1 MKIGVLS
8 KIWDDHFIRAGLGI
22 KEAAKE
28 LGISVEYDGPSRPDS
43 VRQKDILEKWLRKGV
58 NAIVVSANDPDTL
71 VPIMKKAQLQGIKTS
86 TWDSDISNGREY
98 FLNQTSNQS
107 MGKCLVDM
115 MTHSLDNSDGNYL
128 VITSSLDAPNQSQWL
143 KEMKNYS
150 KKKYPKIIYKDIIE
164 CNEGAECAE
173 KLTHNYLLNNSNTKG
188 IFCLTGNST
197 PGVLKAIK
205 ILDLVDKIPVT
216 GIGVQPNINTFL
228 KEGSVK
234 QVALWNPEDL
244 GYGAV
249 YLAKSQ
255 IDGKIYKY
263 KEHVEL
269 GRLGK
274 LKIESNNTIIL
285 GDPRIITFNRD
296 TRNFV
301 NYIDYKLNEISNFDE
316 VNKYFLQSA
325 THRIISLIV
334 MKYFYEDRDLSKHNL
349 LEKVDYYSKNL
360 NSKTITTEA
369 KYVDNAIHKGFL
381 INTTSL
387 SDQRKTLIKPS
398 EKMINSLELNFE
410 ERSSWF
416 KNKYIKNSTKKNS

>member
-8 KIWDDHFIRAGLGI
+8 KIWDDHFIRAGFGI

-28 LGISVEYDGPSRPDS
+28 LGVTVEYEGPKTPDS
-43 VRQKDILEKWLRKGV
+43 FRQKDILEKWLKKGV
-58 NAIVVSANDPDTL
+58 NAVVVSANDPNTL
-71 VPIMKKAQLQGIKTS
+71 VPLMKKAQLAGVKTS
-86 TWDSDISNGREY
+86 TWNSDISDGREF

-115 MTHSLDNSDGNYL
+115 MSHSLNDPAGEYL
-128 VITSSLDAPNQSQWL
+128 VITSSLDAPNQNQWL
-143 KEMKNYS
+143 REMKNYS
-150 KKKYPKIIYKDIIE
+150 KKKYSEIIYKNIIE
-164 CNEGAECAE
+164 CNEVTKSAEELTYDYLE
-173 KLTHNYLLNNSNTKG
+173 KNPNTKG

-197 PGVLKAIK
+197 PGALKAVK
-205 ILDLVDKIPVT
+205 KLALVDKIPVT
-216 GIGVQPNINTFL
+216 GIGVQPKINTFL

-234 QVALWNPEDL
+234 EVALWNPEDL

-263 KEHVEL
+263 KGYVEL

-301 NYIDYKLNEISNFDE
+301 NYIDYKLNQISSFD
-316 VNKYFLQSA
+316 NINSFFYQSA
-325 THRIISLIV
+325 THYIICLIV
-334 MKYFYEDRDLSKHNL
+334 MKYFYEDQELSKHNL
-349 LEKVDYYSKNL
+349 LEKVGYYSKNL
-360 NSKTITTEA
+360 QSKTLTTES

-381 INTTSL
+381 INTPSL
-387 SDQRKTLIKPS
+387 SDHRKTLIQPS
-398 EKMINSLELNFE
+398 NQMINSLELDFAKH
-410 ERSSWF
+410 SSWF
-416 KNKYIKNSTKKNS
+416 ENKYFRK